1 MNSAVYEELRKL
13 RRSGSEY
20 VFTQKRSSK
29 RLRCV
34 ASALAIDKVQ
44 RVTGIDFFHSLEDEI
59 EEEIESTLD
68 LTKWDFD

>member
-1 MNSAVYEELRKL
+1 MSTFSRK
-13 RRSGSEY
+13 E
-20 VFTQKRSSK
+20 VIK

-34 ASALAIDKVQ
+34 ASAFTIDKVQ

-59 EEEIESTLD
+59 EETVESTLD